1 MTDKEYMD
9 QGEQYLIHTY
19 NRFKIVLDK
28 KGGRIYA
35 PSVNDKSAS
44 ISY

>member
-28 KGGRIYA
+28 GEVFIFMMLMERNI
-35 PSVNDKSAS
+35 
-44 ISY
+44 